1 MSRDYHV
8 AILGATGAVG
18 REFLRLFEERSFPVG
33 KLTLL
38 ASERSAG
45 AVLSFRGEKHAVQAV
60 NDGSF
65 QGVDFGFF
73 SAGAGRSRQYA
84 PIARG
89 AGATVIDNSSAFRM
103 LPEVPLVVPEINA
116 GVLKPED
123 TLVSVA
129 NCTAIILCMA
139 LYPLVKLGK
148 VERIVVSTYQSAS
161 GGGAA

>member
-45 AVLSFRGEKHAVQAV
+45 AVRSLRGEKHAVQAV

-103 LPEVPLVVPEINA
+103 LPAVPLVVPEINRDDLKNHK
-116 GVLKPED
+116 GVIANP
-123 TLVSVA
+123 
-129 NCTAIILCMA
+129 NCTA
-139 LYPLVKLGK
+139 
-148 VERIVVSTYQSAS
+148 AS
-161 GGGAA
+161 LGGARWPL